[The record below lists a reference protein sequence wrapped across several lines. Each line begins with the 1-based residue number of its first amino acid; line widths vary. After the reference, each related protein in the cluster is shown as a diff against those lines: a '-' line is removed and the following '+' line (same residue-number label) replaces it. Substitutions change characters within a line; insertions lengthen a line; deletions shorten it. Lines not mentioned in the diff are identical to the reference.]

1 MFIDD
6 LREHLLKSEFA
17 TNKTTVHG
25 GFINNLICPE
35 CGKSDAYAYEKSP
48 WSINCNRQNK
58 CGARTKTATL
68 FNLGTQVETKYPATK
83 EDKHRPAM
91 AFLESRGIP
100 AEIIDKCGCE
110 YHSSTRKGCGGGVM
124 FPVGKDDTGN
134 ILYNG
139 RLFNQPTGEG
149 KTHNV
154 GAVAGHPWQMPGMIY
169 DPEKPTYVTEGII
182 DALSLIAMG
191 FQAIAVLGAGYDP
204 AKFNLAAFGNLVFA
218 FDSDTAGGSFTK
230 KWLKHYQG
238 VPEEEGLPVVKVSA
252 IMPVDGDWN
261 DLLLR
266 SASPEKAAEQFNKNL
281 ERYRLQARLALAE
294 TAGIYASIYVEGN
307 NGFAPG
313 LFAFQGQY
321 FWSWVK
327 QAPVEG
333 APPLVFTERAS
344 NFTVSVEHY
353 QRSDADEELPVFLY
367 RLKVIPQRGKPVY
380 ITASGNDLK
389 SPDGLTGLFLRHGK
403 THWCGK
409 QDAAKAFAK
418 MIVESKA
425 PVVRQA
431 EFTGYDHKTG
441 FYILKDFAIDKK
453 GGKVPPGKN
462 GFFSVGH
469 GEYLRPALIE
479 TINPGA
485 CDVPMLY
492 SLLLAAWGENAAVA
506 VAFLAASLFVNQVKK
521 ITKFFPFL
529 SMWGDPQVGKTRLM
543 MILNAMQCLDE
554 EGLPMSGSNTKKGEL
569 RTLAQ
574 VSGHMKALI
583 EGNDRDKAKF
593 DFESILPLYNYG
605 NALQTR
611 AQTTND
617 NRIHKL
623 PFHATLAF
631 VQNREPFTSRAA
643 KERVISLK
651 FSLEGLSESTK
662 AAFDALVAI
671 PIQELAGFYPAIM
684 AGRSFFGANW
694 KELFEKSKDDLK
706 TDISDNRIN
715 ENHALILAFH
725 RLLCQHFKIEHD
737 LLPFV
742 ASIGKAKMVSAQ
754 KRLETVA
761 DHFFNILQNLPDE
774 IAGLDGLDNTTK
786 NSFWEI
792 KGKQL
797 FINRAM
803 AEKAIREAGF
813 MLDYPERLGNSLQEH
828 PAFVE
833 SKTHRFPGLKDK
845 PVNGMIFNLDRLF
858 E

>member
-1 MFIDD
+1 
-6 LREHLLKSEFA
+6 
-17 TNKTTVHG
+17 
-25 GFINNLICPE
+25 
-35 CGKSDAYAYEKSP
+35 
-48 WSINCNRQNK
+48 
-58 CGARTKTATL
+58 
-68 FNLGTQVETKYPATK
+68 
-83 EDKHRPAM
+83 
-91 AFLESRGIP
+91 
-100 AEIIDKCGCE
+100 
-110 YHSSTRKGCGGGVM
+110 
-124 FPVGKDDTGN
+124 
-134 ILYNG
+134 
-139 RLFNQPTGEG
+139 
-149 KTHNV
+149 
-154 GAVAGHPWQMPGMIY
+154 MP
-169 DPEKPTYVTEGII
+169 
-182 DALSLIAMG
+182 L
-191 FQAIAVLGAGYDP
+191 
-204 AKFNLAAFGNLVFA
+204 
-218 FDSDTAGGSFTK
+218 
-230 KWLKHYQG
+230 
-238 VPEEEGLPVVKVSA
+238 
-252 IMPVDGDWN
+252 DGDWN

-266 SASPEKAAEQFNKNL
+266 SASSEKAAEQFNKNL

-294 TAGIYASIYVEGN
+294 TAQIYASIYVAGN
-307 NGFAPG
+307 SGFAPG
-313 LFAFQGQY
+313 LFSFQGQY

-327 QAPVEG
+327 KSSDEET
-333 APPLVFTERAS
+333 PPEIFIERAS
-344 NFTVSVEHY
+344 NFTISVEHY

-367 RLKVIPQRGKPVY
+367 RLKVMPKQGKPVY

-389 SPDGLTGLFLRHGK
+389 SADGLTGLFLRHGK

-409 QDAAKAFAK
+409 QDAAKAFAE

-453 GGKVPPGKN
+453 GGKVAPDKN
-462 GFFSVGH
+462 GFYSVGH

-479 TINPGA
+479 TINPGTG
-485 CDVPMLY
+485 DFPKLY
-492 SLLLAAWGENAAVA
+492 RLLLTAWGDNAAVA
-506 VAFLAASLFVNQVKK
+506 VAFLTASLFVNQVKK
-521 ITKFFPFL
+521 TTKFFPFL
-529 SMWGDPQVGKTRLM
+529 SMWGDTQVGKSRLTI
-543 MILNAMQCLDE
+543 ILNAMQCLDE
-554 EGLPMSGSNTKKGEL
+554 EGLPMSGANTKKGEL

-583 EGNDRDKAKF
+583 EGNNKDKAKF

-617 NRIHKL
+617 NRINKL

-643 KERVISLK
+643 KERVISLE
-651 FSLEGLSESTK
+651 FLLAGLSESTK

-671 PIQELAGFYPAIM
+671 SMRELAGFYPAVM
-684 AGRSFFGANW
+684 AGRSFFGTNW
-694 KELFEKSKDDLK
+694 KDFFERSKDDLK
-706 TDISDNRIN
+706 GDIPDNRIN

-742 ASIGKAKMVSAQ
+742 ASIGKAKMKSAQ

-774 IAGLDGLDNTTK
+774 ITGADGSDNTTK

-797 FINRAM
+797 FINRVM
-803 AEKAIREAGF
+803 AEKTIREAGF
-813 MLDYPERLGNSLQEH
+813 SLDYPEKLGNSLQEH

-845 PVNGMIFNLDRLF
+845 PVSGMIFNFDRLF